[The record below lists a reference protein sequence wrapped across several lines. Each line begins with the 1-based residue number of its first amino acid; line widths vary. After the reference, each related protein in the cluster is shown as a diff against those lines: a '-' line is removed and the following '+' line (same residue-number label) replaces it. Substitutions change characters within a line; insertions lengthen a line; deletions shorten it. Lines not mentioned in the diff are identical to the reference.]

1 MDKRRYTQIGQSY
14 LEENSANS
22 VSGRKPVSAANYGQ
36 PRTTGPQPGRHSKVN
51 AVAVRDRVGKGGS
64 ETWRN
69 YKEIYYLPDR
79 EISLAISSNNRRV
92 HLRKLDLRAESLA
105 RFEIGRDSS
114 AESNIVE
121 VVSVFDVSGLHYIVL
136 EEMQIS
142 LNHVV
147 QCALYPTNSELVA
160 ILVQILDGLVFLAE
174 HNLGH
179 GRLDCHTI
187 LANLQGHIKLANQE
201 YFQEMT
207 QEIGASNARA
217 LHKIAL
223 RLMYKDDPHIK
234 DQRRWQSFHNF
245 VDHAASSDSAV
256 KLRKEGVLSS
266 RWTKESLMALFALAE
281 VNSKRLYREISEE
294 PGKS

>member
-22 VSGRKPVSAANYGQ
+22 VSGREPVSAANYGQ
-36 PRTTGPQPGRHSKVN
+36 PRTTGPQPGRHSKGN
-51 AVAVRDRVGKGGS
+51 AVAVRDRVGKGGN

-79 EISLAISSNNRRV
+79 EISLVISSNNRRV

-160 ILVQILDGLVFLAE
+160 ILVQ
-174 HNLGH
+174 
-179 GRLDCHTI
+179 
-187 LANLQGHIKLANQE
+187 E

-207 QEIGASNARA
+207 QEIGVSNARA